1 MMPSPP
7 AALLLRFDSAGDA
20 AVGVEAAVTEA
31 GAAAAAFPLLL
42 GALSNDLTLLVNV
55 FARTS
60 PPPRGVAPLKDA
72 MCCLAAAPAGVS
84 PLGGAAITGSIG
96 ALVDEPQ
103 PMARSSEMR

>member
-7 AALLLRFDSAGDA
+7 AALLFRFDSAGDA

-31 GAAAAAFPLLL
+31 GAAAVAPVPLLL

-60 PPPRGVAPLKDA
+60 PPPRGVAPLNDA
-72 MCCLAAAPAGVS
+72 TCCFAAAPAGVS
-84 PLGGAAITGSIG
+84 PFGGAAITGSIG

-103 PMARSSEMR
+103 PMAR